1 VGQSDDEV
9 AAQIRRDQIDVLMDF
24 GGHTSSSR
32 LLVMARKPAPVQI
45 AYMLGHGYTSGLSA
59 VDAFL
64 ADDALVPPGAER
76 LFTERVIRLPRIP
89 LAYVPPQGMAEVGPL
104 PAIRKG
110 HVTFGYFG
118 RPERI
123 NDRVVKAW
131 SAILAKVPLS
141 RLMLNSKAF
150 SEAAFADLM
159 AERFAAH
166 GIGRER
172 LEMVYTSPQPKTW
185 AAYGEVD
192 IALDPFPHNAG
203 TTTIEAVWLGVPV
216 VSIADRPS
224 VGRFGASILGA
235 VGLSDWVAPDVEA
248 YVALAAAKARD
259 LGSLVKL
266 RAGLRARIEASP
278 LRDGRGLAR
287 DMEIAFRT
295 LWTDW
300 CQSAALSAPKEA
312 SFPAAVVAYQAGDHE
327 RAWRIA
333 ESCLASRPDNVEA
346 RHLRGISAYK
356 LGRLTDAVDDLS
368 QVATAEPARAD
379 VRWNLTV
386 MLRSLGRLQEAE
398 AQGREAVLLA
408 PDAPEAHNNLASV
421 LKELGRQG
429 EAEAHYRRAIT
440 LKPDYSDAW
449 SNLSWTLALAGHAR
463 EAEAAARRAIAINPR
478 DANAMSNI
486 GTALMQ
492 QDRLREATECFEQAV
507 ALKPDFAIAHSNLLF
522 CLNYRTDLSAEE
534 IFAAYKKW
542 DAVHARK
549 LMPAT
554 PAFANAKIPNR
565 RLRLA
570 YVSSDFRY
578 HAVSFFMEPLIA
590 AHDRSQ
596 FEITCY
602 SEVSNP
608 DAVTEQ
614 FKQHADHWRST
625 VGMSDAALADRIRD
639 DGIDILVDLTGH
651 TAGNRLLTFARKP
664 APVQVTQMV
673 GSGTT
678 TGLSAIDAFLADE
691 ALVPPGAERFFS
703 ERVIRLPRIPLVY
716 APPQGMPEVAPLPA
730 LKNGHI
736 TFGCFSRTARINDA
750 VIGAW
755 AGILNAVPNSRLVL
769 NSKPF
774 REAESH
780 EAWRARFA
788 AYGVVGDRIAL
799 VYTSPQPK
807 TWDAYGG
814 IDIALDPFPHN
825 AGTTTIEALW
835 LGVPVVSLASRPP
848 VGRFGASILGSL
860 GLDDWVARDVQG
872 YMRRAVDAASDLS
885 ALAKLRSSLRA
896 RFKASPLGG
905 DPALLARDMEKAY
918 RELWTRYCS
927 GT

>member
-1 VGQSDDEV
+1 
-9 AAQIRRDQIDVLMDF
+9 
-24 GGHTSSSR
+24 
-32 LLVMARKPAPVQI
+32 VMARKPAPVQI

-64 ADDALVPPGAER
+64 ADAALVPPGAER
-76 LFTERVIRLPRIP
+76 LFSERVIRLPRIP
-89 LAYVPPQGMAEVGPL
+89 LAYVPPQGMPEVGPL

-131 SAILAKVPLS
+131 SEILAKVPLS

-150 SEAAFADLM
+150 SETAFADLM
-159 AERFAAH
+159 AERFAAY

-172 LEMVYTSPQPKTW
+172 LEMVYTSPQPRTW

-235 VGLSDWVAPDVEA
+235 VGLEDWVAPDVEA

-266 RAGLRARIEASP
+266 RANLRAQIEASP
-278 LRDGRGLAR
+278 LRDGKGLAR
-287 DMEIAFRT
+287 DMEAAFRT

-300 CQSAALSAPKEA
+300 CKTTGASATESATL
-312 SFPAAVVAYQAGDHE
+312 PAAISAYQAGDHA

-333 ESCLASRPDNVEA
+333 DACLASRPGDVEA
-346 RHLRGISAYK
+346 RHLRGISAYR
-356 LGRLTDAVDDLS
+356 LGRLADAVDDLG
-368 QVATAEPARAD
+368 QVTTAEPARAD

-386 MLRSLGRLQEAE
+386 MLKNLGRLQEAE

-421 LKELGRQG
+421 LKELGRHG
-429 EAEAHYRRAIT
+429 EAEAHYRRAIA

-449 SNLSWTLALAGHAR
+449 SNLSWTLALAGNAR
-463 EAEAAARRAIAINPR
+463 EAEAAARRALAINPH

-507 ALKPDFAIAHSNLLF
+507 VLKPDFAIAHSNLLF

-542 DAVHARK
+542 DAVHAQK
-549 LMPAT
+549 LMPAA
-554 PAFANAKIPNR
+554 PAFANSRDPKR

-578 HAVSFFMEPLIA
+578 HAVSFFIEPLIA
-590 AHDRSQ
+590 AHDKRQ

-608 DAVTEQ
+608 DAVTER
-614 FKQHADHWRST
+614 FKRHADRWRST
-625 VGMSDAALADRIRD
+625 VGMGDAALADLIRA

-678 TGLSAIDAFLADE
+678 TGLSAMDAFLADE

-703 ERVIRLPRIPLVY
+703 ERVLRLPRIPLVY
-716 APPQGMPEVAPLPA
+716 APPQGMPDVAPLPA
-730 LKNGHI
+730 LRNGYV

-755 AGILNAVPNSRLVL
+755 AGILNAVPGSRLVL

-774 REAESH
+774 RESEGH

-788 AYGVVGDRIAL
+788 AHGIVGDRISL
-799 VYTSPQPK
+799 IYTSPQPK
-807 TWDAYGG
+807 TWAAYGDV
-814 IDIALDPFPHN
+814 DIALDPFPHN

-860 GLDDWVARDVQG
+860 RLDDWVARSVQD
-872 YMRRAVDAASDLS
+872 YMRRAVDAASDLG
-885 ALAKLRSSLRA
+885 ALAELRASLRA

-905 DPALLARDMEKAY
+905 EPALLARDVESVY
-918 RELWTRYCS
+918 RKLWSEYCS
-927 GT
+927 RA